1 MCNLNLI
8 ESQYHVPANIIRTE
22 FTQSQYAM
30 QAEFPLRDIYIYIKI
45 HQSQTVMRGREQNV
59 SYPWRKYIKQMKLPS
74 DTKNTKTSFK
84 TTMIIFSQSK
94 IWPQMII
101 MVDLLLKRTFYHFIT
116 YSIVEFITYFIVDLI
131 FKDLKNLGSFPC
143 YSIADIFFLSLTKLD
158 FFFLYVFLGSS
169 PEHHP
174 PHTLIQVVFSVF

>member
-22 FTQSQYAM
+22 FTQSQNAM
-30 QAEFPLRDIYIYIKI
+30 QAEFPLRDYLYLYLYLYLYIVKIY
-45 HQSQTVMRGREQNV
+45 QSQTVMRGREQNV

-84 TTMIIFSQSK
+84 TTMIIFNQSN

-101 MVDLLLKRTFYHFIT
+101 MVDLLLKRMFYHFIT

-131 FKDLKNLGSFPC
+131 FKTLKNLGSFPC
-143 YSIADIFFLSLTKLD
+143 YSIAEVFSLSLSKLE
-158 FFFLYVFLGSS
+158 FFF
-169 PEHHP
+169 
-174 PHTLIQVVFSVF
+174 